1 MPAHLTD
8 SASRACHSA
17 SLCLCALLEKY
28 WLSTPL
34 IFLSACAPLSGPRL
48 GELALRAPKGQ
59 PRRGSALGG
68 PARLRTKQM
77 STPPWEVLSQ
87 YATRHRIPKRRPDGR
102 FKDASELADDIFQQE
117 QRMQVLSNGCFFIE
131 KRFGRVTERTAPLT
145 EYPRRHRKPPA
156 GSEPTA

>member
-1 MPAHLTD
+1 
-8 SASRACHSA
+8 
-17 SLCLCALLEKY
+17 
-28 WLSTPL
+28 
-34 IFLSACAPLSGPRL
+34 
-48 GELALRAPKGQ
+48 
-59 PRRGSALGG
+59 
-68 PARLRTKQM
+68 M